1 MRWTCTYTMK
11 ILERRKNI
19 ISLDC
24 MFQFLLCVV
33 VLENN
38 LENCLKILLKYT
50 SYIISFILCFVRG
63 CAFYVFLGWYLC
75 LPTKKIG
82 MSFISI
88 CTALISGYGLYAN
101 LIHEIIS
108 DVCDVARWEICLRAK
123 KNLTNG
129 NNYFKRSVVSVYT
142 YSWNVHPPWN
152 NSKHAIFTEAYYLID
167 QLIDWLWNTYW
178 VKN

>member
-1 MRWTCTYTMK
+1 
-11 ILERRKNI
+11 
-19 ISLDC
+19 

-75 LPTKKIG
+75 LPKKIG

-88 CTALISGYGLYAN
+88 CTALISGYDLYAN

-108 DVCDVARWEICLRAK
+108 DVCGVARWEICMRAK
-123 KNLTNG
+123 
-129 NNYFKRSVVSVYT
+129 RS
-142 YSWNVHPPWN
+142 N
-152 NSKHAIFTEAYYLID
+152 
-167 QLIDWLWNTYW
+167 
-178 VKN
+178 